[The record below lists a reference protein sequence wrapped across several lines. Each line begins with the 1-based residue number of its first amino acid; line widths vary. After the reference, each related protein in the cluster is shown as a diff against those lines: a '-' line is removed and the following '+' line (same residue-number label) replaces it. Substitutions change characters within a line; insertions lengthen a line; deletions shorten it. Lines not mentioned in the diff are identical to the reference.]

1 MPVDEKQRSR
11 LPPKIKRATPAAAA
25 TTTTPPAAA
34 VSRSTTDEAATTGRK
49 PLIAASSA
57 DLTGAI
63 KSTFRDAVFERRPY
77 LKFAFANPYNLT
89 LLVGALAASAITLN
103 PLPAIVALG
112 LEGLWLLHA
121 PESKLLKRILWDPKF
136 EKIRTALEQRA
147 LNERIET
154 LPERKR
160 ERVEYL
166 AGRQQQIRTLAAQN
180 PSFTGE
186 LLRDELVKTGQ
197 LVEAFIEMSLTCA
210 RYEEYLASVDLN
222 ELERDKRRWKKTV
235 DESKKDGPQADIA
248 RKNLAI
254 INKRSERLEEIRNYL
269 SIAYGQL
276 DLIEN
281 SFQLIADQIVTM
293 QSPQELSGQL
303 DELLDGVESIKQTAI
318 DTENLLGTL

>member
-1 MPVDEKQRSR
+1 M
-11 LPPKIKRATPAAAA
+11 PPKIKRATATTTPTPTTTVEQTPTVAAAA
-25 TTTTPPAAA
+25 TKPALPSSDLAGA
-34 VSRSTTDEAATTGRK
+34 V
-49 PLIAASSA
+49 
-57 DLTGAI
+57 
-63 KSTFRDAVFERRPY
+63 KSTFKDAVFERRPY

-89 LLVGALAASAITLN
+89 LLLGALAASAITLN
-103 PLPAIVALG
+103 PIPAIVALG

-121 PESKLLKRILWDPKF
+121 PESKFLKRILWDPKF
-136 EKIRTALEQRA
+136 EKIRTALEQQA
-147 LNERIET
+147 LNERIGT

-166 AGRQQQIRTLAAQN
+166 VGRQQQIRTLAAQN

-186 LLRDELVKTGQ
+186 LLRGELMKTGR

-210 RYEEYLASVDLN
+210 RYEEYLASVDLHD
-222 ELERDKRRWKKTV
+222 LERDKRRWEGVVKDTK
-235 DESKKDGPQADIA
+235 DEGPQADIA

-254 INKRSERLEEIRNYL
+254 INKRIERLKEIRNYL

-318 DTENLLGTL
+318 DTENMFGTL